1 MDIQD
6 FEESLDEILNSKFKI
21 SYTKNGKIVI
31 HTELRVNED
40 GEVVDFD
47 PDEDVEDPDIDPD
60 FESLEDDD
68 IDDDE

>member
-21 SYTKNGKIVI
+21 SYAKNGKIVI

-47 PDEDVEDPDIDPD
+47 PGEEDEDPEIDSD
-60 FESLEDDD
+60 FEPLEEDDD
-68 IDDDE
+68 IDDE